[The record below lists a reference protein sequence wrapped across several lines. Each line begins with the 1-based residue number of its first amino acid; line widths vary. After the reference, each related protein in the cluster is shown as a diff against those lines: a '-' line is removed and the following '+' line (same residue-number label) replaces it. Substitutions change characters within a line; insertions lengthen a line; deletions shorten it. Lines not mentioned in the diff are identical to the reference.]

1 MYLASMLHCIT
12 YGSKERVGYGRK
24 KKKMTYFFSPNFL
37 TLDIVLGLMP
47 SASV

>member
-24 KKKMTYFFSPNFL
+24 KKKNDLLLQSKFPN
-37 TLDIVLGLMP
+37 P
-47 SASV
+47 